1 MVTYT
6 YKYSSYSLS
15 NIRDLQK
22 DGSFHAYLFLKVM
35 QREYAM
41 KPAKMEK
48 YYENACIETE
58 FKIAPIARAHE
69 CLFFVAPSLKIS
81 IHLLRERQRC
91 EWENFD
97 DFGGVL

>member
-15 NIRDLQK
+15 NIRVLQK
-22 DGSFHAYLFLKVM
+22 DGSFHAYRFLKVM
-35 QREYAM
+35 QRKYAM

-48 YYENACIETE
+48 YYENACKKTE

-81 IHLLRERQRC
+81 I
-91 EWENFD
+91 
-97 DFGGVL
+97 